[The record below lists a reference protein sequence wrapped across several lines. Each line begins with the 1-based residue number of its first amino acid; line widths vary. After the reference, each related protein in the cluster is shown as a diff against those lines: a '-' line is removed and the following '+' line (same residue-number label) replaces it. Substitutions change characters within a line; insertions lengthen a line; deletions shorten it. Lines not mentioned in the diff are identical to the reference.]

1 MCSQVGWFSESL
13 EEKLIER
20 KHPLSLGGDC
30 PPKASD
36 VCLHLIIIGVNLK
49 DKMCKE
55 WTQTDNMLRDDL
67 SEN

>member
-1 MCSQVGWFSESL
+1 MCGQVGWFSESL
-13 EEKLIER
+13 EEKLTEI
-20 KHPLSLGGDC
+20 KHSLSLGSDC

-49 DKMCKE
+49 DKMGKE
-55 WTQTDNMLRDDL
+55 WVQTDNMLRDDL